1 MKHNVW
7 KTRLGFYFV
16 AIGSACGLGN
26 LWRFPYV
33 VGENGGGAF
42 VLLYVLTA
50 LVFGLPLL
58 IGELMIGRVM
68 RKPVLPA
75 TRDLQKRS
83 LREGQR
89 FPFSVLGK
97 LMVFVTLLMVAFYAV
112 ISGWVLHFGTQFFL
126 VNLGALQI
134 QEISGM
140 RALLENGLLQLGLA
154 SVHLIITVIIVVK
167 GVHEGLEKWVGALM
181 PLFVILLIFMITQTL
196 QLPSSSEALRFLFY
210 PDFSKLNFSSLI
222 HAIGH
227 VLFTLSVGFG
237 TMVTFGSYLR
247 DREHIP
253 TAGFRVTVI
262 DTFISLFAGLLIF
275 PVALYVSQV
284 PLKDPSLLFESLPI
298 FFRDIPFGDVLGLIF
313 FISLYLA
320 SLAATIGLFETVVSN
335 SLHQFKISRIQAS
348 WGVAGLIF
356 LISILPALS
365 SSYFEGYRL
374 FGKTVLELFDAVIV
388 SWILP
393 LIALVTLLT
402 LRKALKE
409 KEKEEHFIDPHKIES
424 IALYPHWKFAITWLA
439 PSLILL
445 GLLLQFF

>member
-50 LVFGLPLL
+50 LVLGLPLL

-75 TRDLQKRS
+75 TRDIESRAR
-83 LREGQR
+83 RENET
-89 FPFSVLGK
+89 FPFSALGK
-97 LMVFVTLLMVAFYAV
+97 MMVFVTLLMIAFYAV
-112 ISGWVLHFGTQFFL
+112 ISGWVLHFGTQFLL
-126 VNLGALQI
+126 VTIGAAQI

-140 RALLENGLLQLGLA
+140 TALLQNGLLQLGLA

-181 PLFVILLIFMITQTL
+181 PLFVILLIFMISQTI
-196 QLPSSSEALRFLFY
+196 QLPSSGEALRFLFY

-275 PVALYVSQV
+275 PVALFVSQV
-284 PLKDPSLLFESLPI
+284 PLTDPSLLFESLPI

-335 SLHQFKISRIQAS
+335 SLHQFKITRLQAS

-356 LISILPALS
+356 LISLFPALS
-365 SSYFEGYRL
+365 SSFFEGYRF
-374 FGKTVLELFDAVIV
+374 FGKSVLELFDALIV

-393 LIALVTLLT
+393 IVALVTLWT
-402 LRKALKE
+402 LRRGLKE
-409 KEKEEHFIDPHKIES
+409 KEKEAHFIDPLKVES
-424 IALYPHWKFAITWLA
+424 IALYPHWKFAITWLV
-439 PSLILL
+439 PGLIILGLIL
-445 GLLLQFF
+445 QVF

>member
-1 MKHNVW
+1 
-7 KTRLGFYFV
+7 
-16 AIGSACGLGN
+16 
-26 LWRFPYV
+26 
-33 VGENGGGAF
+33 
-42 VLLYVLTA
+42 
-50 LVFGLPLL
+50 
-58 IGELMIGRVM
+58 
-68 RKPVLPA
+68 
-75 TRDLQKRS
+75 
-83 LREGQR
+83 
-89 FPFSVLGK
+89 
-97 LMVFVTLLMVAFYAV
+97 
-112 ISGWVLHFGTQFFL
+112 
-126 VNLGALQI
+126 
-134 QEISGM
+134 
-140 RALLENGLLQLGLA
+140 
-154 SVHLIITVIIVVK
+154 
-167 GVHEGLEKWVGALM
+167 
-181 PLFVILLIFMITQTL
+181 
-196 QLPSSSEALRFLFY
+196 
-210 PDFSKLNFSSLI
+210 
-222 HAIGH
+222 
-227 VLFTLSVGFG
+227 
-237 TMVTFGSYLR
+237 
-247 DREHIP
+247 
-253 TAGFRVTVI
+253 
-262 DTFISLFAGLLIF
+262 
-275 PVALYVSQV
+275 
-284 PLKDPSLLFESLPI
+284 
-298 FFRDIPFGDVLGLIF
+298 VLGLIF